1 MKSQFLRVSIFSIVC
16 LIILSNISCKY
27 IETPISYLES
37 EQKRNNR
44 LFFYQKF
51 AELGHKAEEYIESVS
66 SHFMSSEQV
75 SEIKEFLHGYEA
87 LKSRF
92 NRLSGE
98 KNPNGNLPEV
108 VIDDIMNAQYFGE
121 IGIGTPEQKFKV
133 VFDTGSSNLWVPSH
147 KCWSIPCWIH
157 KTFKAEDSSSFIKNG
172 TKLDIKY
179 GSGGISGYFSNDE
192 VSVGGVKASN
202 ITFGEAT
209 SLSGISFIPAK
220 FDGILGLGFRSISV
234 GHVETVFEALFDQ
247 GQISEASFSFYLSKV
262 AGSDT
267 SRLVL
272 GGANNDYYSA
282 PLRFYPLISET
293 YWVIAMD
300 SFSVKDSKIPATKAI
315 VDSGTSLIVGS
326 PDIINKIKEQI
337 GTVDSTCAGIENLPN
352 VTVTIGGDDYVL
364 TPEDYILKATL
375 FGKTQCVVG
384 FMPMDL
390 PWKDTVILGDVFM
403 KTYYTLFD
411 MTHKQVGIA
420 RAK

>member
-1 MKSQFLRVSIFSIVC
+1 MKSYRPSAVIFAILS
-16 LIILSNISCKY
+16 LIILSNISCKI
-27 IETPISYLES
+27 IETPLNYLES

-51 AELGHKAEEYIESVS
+51 AELGHKAEGYIESLS

-75 SEIKEFLHGYEA
+75 SEIKEFFQGYEA
-87 LKSRF
+87 LRSRF
-92 NRLSGE
+92 TRLTGQENQNS
-98 KNPNGNLPEV
+98 NLPEV

-157 KTFKAEDSSSFIKNG
+157 KTYKAEDSSSFIKNG

-179 GSGGISGYFSNDE
+179 GSGAISGYFSNDI
-192 VSVGGVKASN
+192 VSVGGVKAMN

-234 GHVETVFEALFDQ
+234 GHVETVFEALFEQ
-247 GQISEASFSFYLSKV
+247 QQIPEASFSFYLSKV
-262 AGSDT
+262 AGSST

-272 GGANNDYYSA
+272 GGVNTEYYTA

-300 SFSVKDSKIPATKAI
+300 SFSVKDTKIPATKAI

-326 PDIINKIKEQI
+326 PEIINKIKDQI
-337 GTVDSTCAGIENLPN
+337 GNVDPSCAGIENLPN

-364 TPEDYILKATL
+364 TPEDYILKASL
-375 FGKTQCVVG
+375 FGKTQCLAG

-411 MTHKQVGIA
+411 MTHKQVGL
-420 RAK
+420 AKAK